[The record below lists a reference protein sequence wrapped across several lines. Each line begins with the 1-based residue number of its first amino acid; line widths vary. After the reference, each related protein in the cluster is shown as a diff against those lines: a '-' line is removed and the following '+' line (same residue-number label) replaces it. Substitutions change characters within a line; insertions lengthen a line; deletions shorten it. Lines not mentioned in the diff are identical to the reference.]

1 MQGRD
6 PRCRRRSFA
15 KIRGGEIR
23 RDRRP
28 GGEIRGASLRSSDG
42 QNGMGPP
49 GCVCAVCGLCAAGAA
64 AWLPPPSAR
73 ARAWVIVFLPQ
84 ALIMND
90 PGPVRPIASGRT
102 SRTQV
107 ADTDNTHISGTRHG
121 SRVTRELERTISR
134 RTKHHRTS
142 LLRADPEQDRRR
154 GASVTLSLYR
164 AHSWP
169 YHTARMAVSHNAPLH
184 TGWTPQLSGS
194 LPRAH

>member
-1 MQGRD
+1 MVARGRKIWCARRGVAAMRWRADAGERSEVPEEILCEDPRRRDPRRSPPRWRD
-6 PRCRRRSFA
+6 PRCLFA
-15 KIRGGEIR
+15 KFRWTK
-23 RDRRP
+23 RD
-28 GGEIRGASLRSSDG
+28 
-42 QNGMGPP
+42 GPA
-49 GCVCAVCGLCAAGAA
+49 GCVCALCCWCCCVAA
-64 AWLPPPSAR
+64 SAVR

-107 ADTDNTHISGTRHG
+107 ADTDTTDDTHHISGTRHG

-154 GASVTLSLYR
+154 GASVTLSRSL
-164 AHSWP
+164 
-169 YHTARMAVSHNAPLH
+169 MAISHC
-184 TGWTPQLSGS
+184 TPGRLT
-194 LPRAH
+194 

>member
-1 MQGRD
+1 MVARGRKIWCARRGVAAMRWHAPMQGRD
-6 PRCRRRSFA
+6 PREIPGRSQ
-15 KIRGGEIR
+15 
-23 RDRRP
+23 
-28 GGEIRGASLRSSDG
+28 GEIRGASLRSSDG
-42 QNGMGPP
+42 QNGMGPLA
-49 GCVCAVCGLCAAGAA
+49 VCALCALCCCRAA

-73 ARAWVIVFLPQ
+73 ARVGYCISAATRQ

-107 ADTDNTHISGTRHG
+107 ADTDTTDDTHLISGTRHG

-154 GASVTLSLYR
+154 GASVTLSRSLM
-164 AHSWP
+164 AISHS
-169 YHTARMAVSHNAPLH
+169 
-184 TGWTPQLSGS
+184 TPGRLT
-194 LPRAH
+194 